1 MKIGDLVNYNPN
13 NSHYPSR
20 RYKAMI
26 VGVSES
32 HAPRYVTLCFLCD
45 APTWLRQ
52 ADDGFY
58 HGFQYWQLEVLSE
71 A

>member
-1 MKIGDLVNYNPN
+1 
-13 NSHYPSR
+13 
-20 RYKAMI
+20 MI